1 MTAAPFEEEPPGRQS
16 WLPEQSP
23 RHGAGFWLLGSAK
36 ESQQHLQGS
45 AKELV
50 TAGKVSVSQ
59 FAGDALT
66 VSRGKKAKKKKK
78 PSSVKEQQIKSKG
91 KCVQAEREFGVIVLM
106 EFDSTMP
113 QVMAPSSFQSLN
125 QLAEQ
130 SGYDGHLL
138 RWFWTKAIAREVG
151 REFPF
156 FSSFNPVS

>member
-1 MTAAPFEEEPPGRQS
+1 M
-16 WLPEQSP
+16 
-23 RHGAGFWLLGSAK
+23 
-36 ESQQHLQGS
+36 
-45 AKELV
+45 
-50 TAGKVSVSQ
+50 
-59 FAGDALT
+59 
-66 VSRGKKAKKKKK
+66 
-78 PSSVKEQQIKSKG
+78 KEQQIKSKG
-91 KCVQAEREFGVIVLM
+91 KRVQAEREFGVIVLM

-138 RWFWTKAIAREVG
+138 RWFWTKAIAWEVG